1 MIKRGILLGLI
12 IFNIAL
18 IALNAQAQLFFSG
31 VTLTPKVVTL
41 NEKINLTITADKSF
55 KFYDTAS
62 VCGVTGKREIPLNGL
77 RFSRAVIQ
85 NNTCIRNCQTERW
98 FEGNVNATFS
108 FPSDTQDGTFSV
120 NVYGCRVVTGRWNC
134 TWFSGIVQYAS
145 DIIPPVIL
153 TLTPDNNVVVTN
165 GKDLQLSMTFNDQG
179 AGIDSTK
186 VSFILKGKN
195 TVQEENIK
203 ATTVTSTSASAKVK
217 EELLKGHYSVTGI
230 ILDKSGNRA
239 TKTNIFDVGLPHET
253 ALIVKDLLPEGG
265 ASSSSDRA
273 KWLIKTLAE
282 GLQEIELG
290 GLTNNVFTDKNSGEG
305 IVLIDSNSNSDSWTA
320 QQMIIKS
327 ERGTHNIFIPAG
339 SNIGCGQGRLS
350 NVKYYVAADGSTYFA
365 DPLNNGCGT
374 PLLAPEDALK
384 SSHIARRA
392 T

>member
-1 MIKRGILLGLI
+1 MIKRGIFLSFIILNIVLI
-12 IFNIAL
+12 S
-18 IALNAQAQLFFSG
+18 LNTQAQLFFSG
-31 VTLTPKVVTL
+31 VTLAPKVVTL

-62 VCGVTGKREIPLNGL
+62 ICGVTGKKEIPLNGL

-108 FPSDTQDGTFSV
+108 FPPDTQDGTFSV
-120 NVYGCRVVTGRWNC
+120 NVYGCRVVTGKWNC

-165 GKDLQLSMTFNDQG
+165 GKNLQLSMTFNDQG

-195 TVQEENIK
+195 TVQEESIK
-203 ATTVTSTSASAKVK
+203 ATTVTSISATAKVK

-239 TKTNIFDVGLPHET
+239 TKTNIFDVGLAHET
-253 ALIVKDLLPEGG
+253 PLIIKDLLPEGG
-265 ASSSSDRA
+265 ASSSSDRS
-273 KWLIKTLAE
+273 KWLIKILVE

-290 GLTNNVFTDKNSGEG
+290 KLTNNVFTDSNTGEG
-305 IVLIDSNSNSDSWTA
+305 PLLIDSNTNSDSWTA
-320 QQMIIKS
+320 QQIIVKS
-327 ERGTHNIFIPAG
+327 ERGTHNIFIPTG
-339 SNIGCGQGRLS
+339 SNIGCGQGVLS
-350 NVKYYVAADGSTYFA
+350 NIKYYVAADGTTYHA
-365 DPLNNGCGT
+365 HQLNNGCGN
-374 PLLAPEDALK
+374 LLDVVDAMK
-384 SSHIARRA
+384 PSHLARRA
-392 T
+392 P